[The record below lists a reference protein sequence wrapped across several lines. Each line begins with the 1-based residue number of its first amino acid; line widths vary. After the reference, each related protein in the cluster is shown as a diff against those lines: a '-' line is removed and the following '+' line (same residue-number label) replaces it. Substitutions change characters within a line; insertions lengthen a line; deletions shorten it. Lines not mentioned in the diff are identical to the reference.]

1 MHKTTLATLSAVA
14 LLPGLAVTA
23 HAAPP
28 RMYHSI
34 NVENASMSFVR
45 TEGCLQAEVFLRVSD
60 ICAAEGEDGTQ
71 NVHRSG

>member
-1 MHKTTLATLSAVA
+1 
-14 LLPGLAVTA
+14 
-23 HAAPP
+23 
-28 RMYHSI
+28 MYHSI